1 MAKKKWSFE
10 DAMARLRQITETLE
24 QGEVSL
30 EESVKLFNE
39 GTELS
44 KLCYETLQAAELK
57 ITELSQISDSA
68 EEA

>member
-57 ITELSQISDSA
+57 ITELSQIGDSA